1 MEIPD
6 HIHEDPMLDEFKFC
20 DECQEKVL
28 MLITYIRELEN
39 AQVVAKQAL
48 EVINLANAKL
58 TKEKEVME
66 ANARKWKDQAEKTS
80 QKDLD
85 AKMERIRQQH
95 DRFVNRGKIIS

>member
-1 MEIPD
+1 
-6 HIHEDPMLDEFKFC
+6 MLDEFQFC
-20 DECQEKVL
+20 MVCQDKVL

-39 AQVVAKQAL
+39 AQIVAKQAL

-66 ANARKWKDQAEKTS
+66 ANARKWKDQAEKRS

-85 AKMERIRQQH
+85 TKMARIRQQH
-95 DRFVNRGKIIS
+95 DKFVNRGKIIS